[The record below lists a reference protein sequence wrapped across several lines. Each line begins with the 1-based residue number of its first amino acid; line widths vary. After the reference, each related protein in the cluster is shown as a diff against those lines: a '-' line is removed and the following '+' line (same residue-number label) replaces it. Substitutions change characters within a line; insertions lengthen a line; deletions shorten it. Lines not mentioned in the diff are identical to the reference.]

1 MGQLSVTREYTW
13 EESIESGDEW
23 VTGEE
28 YIDGEFTK
36 YLNNTGKPCDRD
48 SDIWKK
54 CESLAHF
61 SYERSSGNLM
71 VVDMQGSGHT
81 LFTLFTSLLS

>member
-1 MGQLSVTREYTW
+1 MGQPSVTREYTW
-13 EESIESGDEW
+13 EESIES
-23 VTGEE
+23 E

-36 YLNNTGKPCDRD
+36 YLNNTGKPCDID

-54 CESLAHF
+54 CESLAHL